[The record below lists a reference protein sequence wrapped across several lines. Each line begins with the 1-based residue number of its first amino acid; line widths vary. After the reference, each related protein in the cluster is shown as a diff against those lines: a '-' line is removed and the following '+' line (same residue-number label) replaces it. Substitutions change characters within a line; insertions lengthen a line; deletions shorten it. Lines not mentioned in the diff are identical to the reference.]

1 MTSELAPRVM
11 ECRYCGTALHFFV
24 VEIVEQLR
32 TGRTRTVKRATW
44 ADDDDHSICPAN
56 NGQHEPR
63 RQ

>member
-1 MTSELAPRVM
+1 MTSDLAPQVM
-11 ECRYCGTALHFFV
+11 ECRYCGTALHFAV
-24 VEIVEQLR
+24 QEVREQLR
-32 TGRTRTVKRATW
+32 TGKTRLLKWGTW